1 MFSARDLAEY
11 IVVLI
16 AAFSGHYSMSEAE
29 AYRYLNR
36 YDAIKMAHDFY
47 DVMHTQP
54 LGDMV
59 ESVAA
64 YCRRKGGTL

>member
-1 MFSARDLAEY
+1 MPTASPMAMMGPIRGETS
-11 IVVLI
+11 I
-16 AAFSGHYSMSEAE
+16 APMMTAVELTLSP
-29 AYRYLNR
+29 N
-36 YDAIKMAHDFY
+36 DAIKMAHDFY